1 MAYRRRRMYGSRR
14 RRYSRR
20 RYGNVSRA
28 TLKGRLTLAPRHQY
42 LKLKR
47 VYTFRDATIGVGPTP
62 GNATQLGTIMIPL
75 QLPGQS
81 TTILGQYADVSSM
94 QEANGWSAYQ
104 NLFQRYV
111 IAGVKVKIS
120 GVADPY
126 DWGAPSTWSSSW
138 NVGITRTAFAYDSP
152 GIPANFDQ
160 AAISP
165 YGVSGVITRERP
177 LLVKQYINM
186 NSLFGEVV
194 KKHDL
199 YVHDWDSTA
208 VTDTTTKLGNLFI
221 CAATVHANSGTNR
234 DWMPGFVVT
243 CVYYI
248 HALQVQPLGA
258 GAAELAMLKA
268 VSKPGGYLGEEPSTS
283 AFTVKA
289 REGHHPVPT
298 SGLVKK
304 ANAAVHL

>member
-1 MAYRRRRMYGSRR
+1 MYGSRR

-47 VYTFRDATIGVGPTP
+47 VFTFRDATIGVGPTP
-62 GNATQLGTIMIPL
+62 GNATQLGTIKIPL

-81 TTILGQYADVSSM
+81 TTLLGQYSDISSM

-126 DWGAPSTWSSSW
+126 EWATPTSVASSY
-138 NVGITRTAFAYDSP
+138 NVAVTRSAFAYDVAGTP
-152 GIPANFDQ
+152 GSFDQ

-165 YGVSGVITRERP
+165 YGVSGVITRDRP
-177 LLVKQYINM
+177 LLIKQYINM

-194 KKHDL
+194 KKHDQ
-199 YVHDWDSTA
+199 YVHDWDATA
-208 VTDTTTKLGNLFI
+208 VSDPTTKLGTLFI
-221 CAATVHANSGTNR
+221 CAATVHALSGINR

-258 GAAELAMLKA
+258 GAAQLAMLKA
-268 VSKPGGYLGEEPSTS
+268 VSEPGGYLGEEPNTS

-289 REGHHPVPT
+289 KEGHHPVP
-298 SGLVKK
+298 SSALVKK
-304 ANAAVHL
+304 ANAAIQL